1 MFTNWKN
8 KTIPINVNHQI
19 ACILYIKRKINYLLN
34 DIRIEGFKCKDNGN
48 SCSKLSDDDDDVVD
62 GKGLNGIVH

>member
-1 MFTNWKN
+1 M
-8 KTIPINVNHQI
+8 NHQI

-48 SCSKLSDDDDDVVD
+48 LCSKLSDDDDDVVD